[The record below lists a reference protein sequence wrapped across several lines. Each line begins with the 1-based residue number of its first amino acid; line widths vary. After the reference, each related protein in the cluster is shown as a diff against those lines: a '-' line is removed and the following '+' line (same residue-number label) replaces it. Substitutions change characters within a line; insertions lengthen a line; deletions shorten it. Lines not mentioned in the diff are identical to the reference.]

1 MIKHWKPFVIGATT
15 MLLVLA
21 GFYMFFPTSQKN
33 SIHPSAL
40 PSADTASQLDA
51 VTITPLPTLRLI
63 RGNEVPFE
71 GKVELKQ
78 TIAGRFAQNV
88 TVVSFQATGEHADK
102 SLLKIV
108 WENGE
113 EEKLSPG
120 TLNKVFPPDKRAVD
134 IVVNGYSV
142 HERRLFK
149 DSNRSGT
156 LTWEIRYEPVEQ

>member
-1 MIKHWKPFVIGATT
+1 VRKHWKPFVIGAIM
-15 MLLVLA
+15 MLLLA
-21 GFYMFFPTSQKN
+21 GVYMFFTTSPKN
-33 SIHPSAL
+33 GIKSPAL
-40 PSADTASQLDA
+40 PRADTAVRPDA

-88 TVVSFQATGEHADK
+88 TIVSFQATGEQANK
-102 SLLKIV
+102 SILKIV

-113 EEKLSPG
+113 EDKLAPG
-120 TLNKVFPPDKRAVD
+120 TLNRVFPPDKRAVD
-134 IVVNGYSV
+134 ISINGYSV

-156 LTWEIRYEPVEQ
+156 LTWEIRYEPAEQ